1 MTKPRRQPVSPEEA
15 ALFVVRALREA
26 GHEGLYAGGCVRD
39 RLLGRTP
46 NDYDVAT
53 DAEPSAVQ
61 ALFKRTL
68 AVGEQFGIVIVRY
81 RGQQIEVATFRTD
94 GDYSDGRRPDSVA
107 YTRSP
112 ADDAQRRDFTVNGLF
127 FDPIAGEVRDY
138 VEGVA
143 DVVAGRI
150 RAIGDAR
157 ERFRE
162 DRLRILRAPR
172 FAAVLGFRLAEETAA
187 AGKAMASEIATSGV
201 SPERIRVELLK
212 LLKCPGRARGW
223 RWCRELDLLPVV
235 FASAPGAVAG
245 AERAERALAEL
256 PAQLDPER
264 ALGLPWAAALHPGTL
279 AEAEATLRA
288 LRCSNKEREA
298 TLRLLAGLEQARAF
312 PQLALS
318 AQKRL
323 LRKVDPAELALLL
336 RATALAGEGDLRA
349 FRQLQARRAAFAAE
363 LGPARVD
370 AKPLIMGKDLGKAG
384 IKPGPVFGRVL
395 PQVEDAQLEG
405 RVRTKQEALALAL
418 ELAQES

>member
-1 MTKPRRQPVSPEEA
+1 MSKARPPKATPEEA
-15 ALFVVRALREA
+15 ARFVVGVLREA

-39 RLLGRTP
+39 RLLGRVP

-53 DAEPSAVQ
+53 DAEPDQVQ
-61 ALFKRTL
+61 GLFKRTL

-112 ADDAQRRDFTVNGLF
+112 AEDAQRRDFTVNGLF
-127 FDPIAGEVRDY
+127 FDPIAEEVRDH

-143 DVVAGRI
+143 DVIAGRI
-150 RAIGDAR
+150 RAIGDPR
-157 ERFRE
+157 QRFSE

-172 FAAVLGFRLAEETAA
+172 FAAVLGFRLEEETAA
-187 AGKAMASEIATSGV
+187 AGKAMAGEIASSGV

-256 PAQLDPER
+256 PASLSAEQV
-264 ALGLPWAAALHPGTL
+264 LGLPWAAALHTASL
-279 AEAEATLRA
+279 SEAEATLRA

-298 TLRLLAGLEQARAF
+298 TLRLLRALEQAREF
-312 PQLALS
+312 PRLTLS

-323 LRKVDPAELALLL
+323 LRQVDPAELALLL
-336 RATALAGEGDLRA
+336 RATELAHEGDLRA
-349 FRQLQARRAAFAAE
+349 YRQLQARRAAFAE
-363 LGPARVD
+363 EVGPARID
-370 AKPLIMGKDLGKAG
+370 AKPLVMGKDLGKAG

-395 PQVEDAQLEG
+395 PLVEEAQLEG

-418 ELAQES
+418 ELAQQV